1 MWYQYLC
8 LYLSIYHIYIIQYYS
23 AFKNER
29 NIGICSNMDGP
40 GDYHTKWSKSDWERQ
55 ISYDITYMWNLTKKW
70 YKWTFLQNRNRLTD
84 IENKH
89 DYQRGKCEC
98 VWGGGEDKLGV

>member
-40 GDYHTKWSKSDWERQ
+40 GDYHTKWSKSDRERQ
-55 ISYDITYMWNLTKKW
+55 TSYDITYVWYLKYNSYESIYEKETESQTQKK
-70 YKWTFLQNRNRLTD
+70 KLMAMKG
-84 IENKH
+84 E
-89 DYQRGKCEC
+89 QRGSR
-98 VWGGGEDKLGV
+98 DKLGVCD